1 MTGSLSDEGLTLG
14 EQGAAAAADAPHDG
28 LETILLP
35 VGFSDQ
41 GRTRVLAD
49 ATAQIAGPMCAD
61 VHVLH
66 VFTPGGFERV
76 VEQLGYDTA
85 SPPAPDRVVTRMLA
99 VREMAQE
106 LTSPFRN
113 YGVTVEVEG
122 RVADRVGSEIAAVA
136 GEIDAARIVV
146 GGRRR
151 SPAGKALF
159 GSTSQEVLL
168 EAPCPVTFVPDS

>member
-1 MTGSLSDEGLTLG
+1 MTDSLLNDDPDPGERGVPAEDGDADE
-14 EQGAAAAADAPHDG
+14 A

-35 VGFSDQ
+35 VGISDE
-41 GRTRVLAD
+41 GRIGSLAD
-49 ATAQIAGPMCAD
+49 AAAQIAGPMCST

-66 VFTPGGFERV
+66 VFTDRGFERIA
-76 VEQLGYDTA
+76 ERLGYDTDLR
-85 SPPAPDRVVTRMLA
+85 PDPDEVVTRMLT
-99 VREMAQE
+99 VREMTRA

-122 RVADRVGSEIAAVA
+122 RIADTVGSEIAAVA
-136 GEIDAARIVV
+136 DEIDASRIVV

-151 SPAGKALF
+151 TPAGKALF

-168 EAPCPVTFVPDS
+168 DAPCPVTFVPDS